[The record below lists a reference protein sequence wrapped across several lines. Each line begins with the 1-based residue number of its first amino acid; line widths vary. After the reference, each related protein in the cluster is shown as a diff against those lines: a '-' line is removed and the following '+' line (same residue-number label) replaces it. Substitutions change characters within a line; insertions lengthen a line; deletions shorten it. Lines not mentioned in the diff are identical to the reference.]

1 MQLYHLRIDNTTND
15 VPQHLPFTLSHGTNI
30 FVRRADVFL
39 KGTAGADQTAL
50 ATIEYVTINLFGS
63 HSTGVGGTHGSSD
76 ILIPV
81 FGLATTR
88 QEHTVR
94 HPIDNLSI
102 TDSITPRVSATTFA
116 GTAFTLTTDRKV
128 IVHLLL
134 EVEKERDTSGLQ
146 GANENAT
153 RKTAASLMALRQGFV
168 ENANESRMGK
178 KMPGNI
184 KFGIGQY

>member
-1 MQLYHLRIDNTTND
+1 MQLYHLRIDSNTNG
-15 VPQHLPFTLSHGTNI
+15 VSQHLPFSLSHGTNI
-30 FVRRADVFL
+30 FVRRADVLL
-39 KGTAGADQTAL
+39 KGTHGGDQTAL
-50 ATIEYVTINLFGS
+50 EDIEFVTINLFGA
-63 HSTGVGGTHGSSD
+63 HSTGLGGSHGSSD

-81 FGLATTR
+81 FGSAITR

-116 GTAFTLTTDRKV
+116 KTEFAFTADRRV

-168 ENANESRMGK
+168 ENADESRMGG
-178 KMPGNI
+178 KMPGKI
-184 KFGIGQY
+184 RFGIGQY

>member
-1 MQLYHLRIDNTTND
+1 MQLYHLRIDNTKNE
-15 VPQHLPFTLSHGTNI
+15 VPQHLPFTLSHGTSI
-30 FVRRADVFL
+30 FVRRADVHL
-39 KGTAGADQTAL
+39 KGTDAGDVTAL
-50 ATIEYVTINLFGS
+50 QTIEFVTINLFGA

-81 FGLATTR
+81 FGSGITR

-116 GTAFTLTTDRKV
+116 GTEFALTADRKV

-168 ENANESRMGK
+168 ENGDESRMGG
-178 KMPGNI
+178 KMPGKI
-184 KFGIGQY
+184 RFGIGQY